1 MLEEESST
9 AVYLVFDMSQWKIKK
24 SLIKTIK
31 RKGKKQMVMEN
42 QKNLQMAT
50 KL

>member
-1 MLEEESST
+1 
-9 AVYLVFDMSQWKIKK
+9 
-24 SLIKTIK
+24 
-31 RKGKKQMVMEN
+31 MVMEN